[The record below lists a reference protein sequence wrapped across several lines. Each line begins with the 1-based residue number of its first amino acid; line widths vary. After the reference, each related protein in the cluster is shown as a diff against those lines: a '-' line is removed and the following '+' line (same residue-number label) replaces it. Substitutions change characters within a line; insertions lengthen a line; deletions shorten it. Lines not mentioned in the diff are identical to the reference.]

1 LVDDKG
7 HAHALSFVS
16 LNDPLHSYLG
26 FQQVDIGFLDMIA
39 AAFPALLCLLAV
51 LMDELG
57 VWTKV
62 MLCST
67 LLALGKGVFGLM
79 TTVPDSKGWL
89 ECQKRLDGGGLE
101 WMEQSHGLMEF
112 MSMEAFG
119 VDGHRLRWC
128 ADMMYSGHTYFTTL
142 YALGLYELSFYF
154 TREWPRW
161 WRMFALFVVMAITMG
176 EQIVEVYFVLLN
188 RFHYTMDVVMAI
200 LLTFLFFS
208 NSAIAEFTKKWVYF
222 LCPKPKAFE
231 KWSKEKCEQVAQ
243 VRKKLVDNGE
253 LPKDVVFVQLK
264 ELRAD
269 ADVMIPPCCNPCCCL
284 YWCEGSWGGT
294 RHHSFD
300 STDLGDMLFSLEDGA
315 HHDLARHMR
324 PRSSA
329 TLGNKNFKHIAE
341 ELRNSQC

>member
-1 LVDDKG
+1 MFLCALGTFLCMVMLHAGTWYYVNQMLLETQMFERVRGVDASVLDSNATLSIGWRKDGDLVDDKG
-7 HAHALSFVS
+7 QADASSFGS

-101 WMEQSHGLMEF
+101 WMEQRHSIMEF

-119 VDGHRLRWC
+119 VDGQRLHWC

-200 LLTFLFFS
+200 LFTFLFFT
-208 NSAIAEFTKKWVYF
+208 NGAIAEFTKKWVYF
-222 LCPKPKAFE
+222 LCPNPKAFG
-231 KWSKEKCEQVAQ
+231 KWDKEQIEQVAQ
-243 VRKKLVDNGE
+243 VRRKLVDSG
-253 LPKDVVFVQLK
+253 
-264 ELRAD
+264 
-269 ADVMIPPCCNPCCCL
+269 
-284 YWCEGSWGGT
+284 
-294 RHHSFD
+294 
-300 STDLGDMLFSLEDGA
+300 
-315 HHDLARHMR
+315 
-324 PRSSA
+324 
-329 TLGNKNFKHIAE
+329 
-341 ELRNSQC
+341 